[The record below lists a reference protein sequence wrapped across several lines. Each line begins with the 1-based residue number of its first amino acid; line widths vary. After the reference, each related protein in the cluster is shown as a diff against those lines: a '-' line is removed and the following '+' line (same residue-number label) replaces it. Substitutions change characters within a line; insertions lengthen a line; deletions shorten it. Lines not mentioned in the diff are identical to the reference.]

1 MKQTDNNNTT
11 KFESGD
17 IVEVTADLKLTT
29 DDGDTTL
36 LMFGREGEVLTAY
49 TDWEGIEAVLVKFDG
64 FTRPILASNL
74 ALKQKAEKSLRQIAE
89 EKVEQMKRDLGNSS
103 SRLISADTYCQLRRL
118 GILDT
123 SVRAYNRGASDYSQ
137 HIIQP
142 WSIWQDY
149 QLNPWDAD
157 VVKRILRHK
166 QGDPRRLDYEKII
179 HICEERIRQIEAEEE
194 G

>member
-1 MKQTDNNNTT
+1 MTFTNEDKEMVACLVRHFEKELDELRNDQYGHQEIVSDMK
-11 KFESGD
+11 ESCREKID
-17 IVEVTADLKLTT
+17 WLEKLQKAMEEEPAQADL
-29 DDGDTTL
+29 DDADPHHL
-36 LMFGREGEVLTAY
+36 VHQHEMAIPTA
-49 TDWEGIEAVLVKFDG
+49 L
-64 FTRPILASNL
+64 
-74 ALKQKAEKSLRQIAE
+74 
-89 EKVEQMKRDLGNSS
+89 
-103 SRLISADTYCQLRRL
+103 YCQLRRL

-123 SVRAYNRGASDYSQ
+123 SVRSHNVGESDYSQ
-137 HIIQP
+137 RIIQP

-194 G
+194 E

>member
-1 MKQTDNNNTT
+1 MTFTNEDKEMVACLVRHFEKELDELRNDQYGHQEIISDMK
-11 KFESGD
+11 ESCREKID
-17 IVEVTADLKLTT
+17 WLEKLQKAMEEEPAQADL
-29 DDGDTTL
+29 DDADPHH
-36 LMFGREGEVLTAY
+36 
-49 TDWEGIEAVLVKFDG
+49 LVHQHEMLIPAD
-64 FTRPILASNL
+64 IY
-74 ALKQKAEKSLRQIAE
+74 RQ
-89 EKVEQMKRDLGNSS
+89 L
-103 SRLISADTYCQLRRL
+103 CRL

-194 G
+194 E

>member
-1 MKQTDNNNTT
+1 MTFTNEDKEMLACLVRHFEKELDELRNDKYGHQEIVSGMK
-11 KFESGD
+11 ESCREKIAWLEKLKKKMEEEPAQAAPD
-17 IVEVTADLKLTT
+17 DADPHH
-29 DDGDTTL
+29 
-36 LMFGREGEVLTAY
+36 
-49 TDWEGIEAVLVKFDG
+49 LVHQHEMVI
-64 FTRPILASNL
+64 P
-74 ALKQKAEKSLRQIAE
+74 
-89 EKVEQMKRDLGNSS
+89 
-103 SRLISADTYCQLRRL
+103 ADTYRRLCEL

-123 SVRAYNRGASDYSQ
+123 SVRAYNRGTSDYSQ